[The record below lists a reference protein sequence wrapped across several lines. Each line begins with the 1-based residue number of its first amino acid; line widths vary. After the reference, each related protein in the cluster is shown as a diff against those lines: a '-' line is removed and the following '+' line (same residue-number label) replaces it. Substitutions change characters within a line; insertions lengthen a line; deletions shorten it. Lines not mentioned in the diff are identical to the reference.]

1 MPTTFTTTTLPGL
14 YNDDYQ
20 DSDNYHQIL
29 FNSGRAL
36 QARELT
42 QLQTM
47 IYQEM
52 GRFGGNIFKEG
63 SAVSF
68 GGAGINS
75 FYDYVQI
82 DTVVNGIF
90 SDIPVGTVFE
100 NGNGVKARVISV
112 LESTVSN
119 PNTLY
124 VTYIDGGGVSHTASG
139 ESPSFQPEDELSAP
153 NFGLIVHETGQDATS
168 PIGRGT
174 RADVAGGDFFV
185 LGRFVRATPQNLI
198 LSKYSQTAN
207 TTIGYKVIQEVVSV
221 NDTTDLYDNSGG
233 IINNS
238 SPGADRYRIRLELV
252 EKSTITSDDTFVFVA
267 KIENSKIVEKVD
279 VLDAYN
285 KVNDVLALRTNEESG
300 DYVVKPFT
308 IDFDDYDASN
318 LSLTVS
324 SGLAYVNGYRVENPS
339 PIELIVPK
347 SQSTEVVNSD
357 VVPVI
362 YGNYVLLDT
371 ATDLPDLTYAQLNIQ
386 GTLAAGGT
394 GTIGTSRIRGIEP
407 AGSGYKLY
415 LFDVIVSA
423 GEDFA
428 RAISIDNGKYVIT
441 NSTGS
446 AASLLGTT
454 DNDLLFPT
462 SRPRLSSLD
471 KVIITT
477 QRTAIKTASGTTL
490 TLDTLTGDS
499 YTDTS
504 QWLIYN
510 ITDNTAVTVPT
521 VDITNPQQ
529 ATISGLIDTKQYRI
543 SYYIKTSQAAIN
555 SAFTLKSKTLTT
567 SVGSYYADVVTG
579 EVDLGV
585 PDVYEIDEIRIVAA
599 GGGADNTT
607 GADCSE
613 RFILDDGQRDNYYE
627 NSKLLLKGGESDP
640 LRVYVAFKYYAHST
654 GDFFAPSSYDT
665 GSYAD
670 IPEHTLQ
677 DGSIVS
683 LRNYLDFRPDKDAA
697 GTFTKISY
705 LPRNGTSINAD
716 ISYYLP
722 RADKLLVTQEGDI
735 QVLMGQQSRDPQLK
749 KTPDNALELY
759 QILMNANTIDQ
770 NDVQVKPIEHKL
782 YTMSDIGKLDNK
794 IDELRE
800 YTELNLA
807 ELRAFHTPGLD
818 SDGIERPDAGLI
830 VDNGD
835 DQSGA
840 ATDDGDYSAA
850 LDPENKLIRPKA
862 DEDNIRLICE
872 TDYGTSNIV
881 KRGDNVYLRY
891 DSDEWK
897 FQDLASRSIKINPF
911 GMVDNVGVIKM
922 SPSTDEWKDC
932 KNEAIKALQGTSKLD
947 SKQAFLWNNWQWN
960 WKGRNDDDLWVSAG
974 DKSRL
979 ANGIRSRASQIYNDF
994 YTSSRSS
1001 KKAAGF
1007 VRRVVS
1013 SDTLRMRIGHRT
1025 IDLALIPWMRSR
1037 KIYFHAKG
1045 LTPNTKFT
1053 PFFDGKIVTDW
1064 CREETTFVSFSDRTD
1079 DIGNQGAQYNAHP
1092 DGSTA
1097 LQSDDNGE
1105 IIGSFYIPNKKP
1117 LYYISKKFRKSKI
1130 KTSYLRFRTGVREFK
1145 LLDINVN
1152 DWAKAKSKAFGYYSV
1167 VGALNNK
1174 SNNILTTRGYRT
1186 VSPLGLGFAG
1196 HPSTYSPIE
1205 LQAALNN
1212 VPLVSQYTGIF
1223 QAQLAGKYGP
1233 GTSYLNGT
1241 DLTTLSNDGNL
1252 SQVLSDYISVNN
1264 KQYPSGSTS
1273 TVSTPQNPLAQ
1284 TFYVDNQ
1291 FGLVL
1296 TTVSLYFKTKST
1308 EGLPVSI
1315 HIRPVVNGK
1324 PSSTDIVPD
1333 SHVYLNPNDVKTPE
1347 VNEVVTL
1354 NTIKTDF
1361 ETLFKFEEP
1370 IFLQPW
1376 TSYAIVVSSVSDEYE
1391 IYSAKTKESVLGSAG
1406 RLVTTQEGNGT
1417 LFLPQNGV
1425 VWLESMNQ
1433 DLMMKLTRAKFDLS
1447 GGSLL
1452 LKNAPLSALLLDDNP
1467 IRLYSGSE
1475 LVYVSA
1481 PCHGLSVGDI
1491 TTLSGCTTVDNV
1503 SAVALNTA
1511 HTVEAVDLEGYRI
1524 QITGINPTKD
1534 VSGGGE
1540 AVLSRR
1546 NAIFDVGNLNVESIV
1561 PNFSSVD
1568 YSAKF
1573 LTGNHISD
1581 TTTVRFL
1588 PNNQAGSMIDAKFEK
1603 ITPDQN
1609 IEFDQPRAIFN
1620 SAKTDGTSG
1629 LGGTTPGS
1637 NASVYVKADLKS
1649 SNDYVSPIIDL
1660 QRTSLT
1666 LIGECFDDGN
1676 TSLNPVPETAAS
1688 GGTAGSKHITTPV
1701 TLEVPA
1707 VSIDVRAEVITPPGS
1722 NVDLYYRTATADQN
1736 ISEVSWVYQPPENSV
1751 ANSTSP
1757 VEAKWLPGG
1766 KNGTLPPF
1774 QQAQTKF
1781 VMTGVDHSPMLAMEN
1796 KQGIVTRFYAV

>member
-1 MPTTFTTTTLPGL
+1 MPTTFTTTTLSGL

-68 GGAGINS
+68 GGVGINS

-82 DTVVNGIF
+82 ATIVNGVF
-90 SDIPVGTVFE
+90 SDIPVGTIFT
-100 NGNGVKARVISV
+100 NDNGVKAKVISV
-112 LESTVSN
+112 LNSTVSN

-124 VTYIDGGGVSHTASG
+124 VSYIDGGANVASG
-139 ESPSFQPEDELSAP
+139 ESPSFSPSDNITAP
-153 NFGLIVHETGQDATS
+153 GFGLTVWDTGQNGATS
-168 PIGRGT
+168 PVGRGT
-174 RADVAGGDFFV
+174 RVDVAGGDFFV

-198 LSKYSQTAN
+198 LSKFSQTAN

-233 IINNS
+233 IINNA

-252 EKSTITSDDTFVFVA
+252 EKTSITSDDTFVFVA
-267 KIENSKIVEKVD
+267 KIQNSKIVEKVD
-279 VLDAYN
+279 VLDDYN
-285 KVNDVLALRTNEESG
+285 KINDVLALRTNEESG
-300 DYVVKPFT
+300 DYIVKPFT
-308 IDFDDYDASN
+308 IAFDSADDASN

-324 SGLAYVNGYRVENPS
+324 SGIAYVNGYRVENPS

-371 ATDLPDLTYAQLNIQ
+371 ATDLPDLTYGSLEIASDL
-386 GTLAAGGT
+386 GGSSK
-394 GTIGTSRIRGIEP
+394 IGECRIRGIEP
-407 AGSGYKLY
+407 SGSGYKLY
-415 LFDVIVSA
+415 LFDVVMDA
-423 GEDFA
+423 GQDFA
-428 RAISIDNGKYVIT
+428 AARSIDNGKYVIT

-471 KVIITT
+471 NVIITT

-543 SYYIKTSQAAIN
+543 SYYIKTSQTATG
-555 SAFTLKSKTLTT
+555 SAFTLKSKALTT

-613 RFILDDGQRDNYYE
+613 RFILDDGQRDNYYA

-654 GDFFAPSSYDT
+654 GDFFAASSYA
-665 GSYAD
+665 SYAD

-677 DGSIVS
+677 DGTIVS

-697 GTFTKISY
+697 GAFTKISY

-735 QVLMGQQSRDPQLK
+735 QILMGQQSRDPQLK

-818 SDGIERPDAGLI
+818 SDGVERPDAGLI

-881 KRGDNVYLRY
+881 KRGDNVYLQF

-932 KNEAIKALQGTSKLD
+932 KSEAIKAIQGTSRLD

-979 ANGIRSRASQIYNDF
+979 ANGIRSRASQVFNDF

-1007 VRRVVS
+1007 VRRVVA

-1025 IDLALIPWMRSR
+1025 IDLALIPWIRSR

-1064 CREETTFVSFSDRTD
+1064 CREETTFVPFSDRTD
-1079 DIGNQGAQYNAHP
+1079 DIGNQGAQYSAHP
-1092 DGSTA
+1092 DGSTE

-1105 IIGSFYIPNKKP
+1105 IIGSFYIPNRKP
-1117 LYYISKKFRKSKI
+1117 LYYISKKLRKSKI
-1130 KTSYLRFRTGVREFK
+1130 KTEYLRFRSGVREFK

-1174 SNNILTTRGYRT
+1174 SNNILTTRGYKT

-1205 LQAALNN
+1205 LQSALNG
-1212 VPLVSQYTGIF
+1212 VSLSGGYTGIF
-1223 QAQLAGKYGP
+1223 EAQLAGKYGP
-1233 GTSYLNGT
+1233 GTSFLNNT
-1241 DLTTLSNDGNL
+1241 QLQTLSNNGEL

-1273 TVSTPQNPLAQ
+1273 IVPTPQNPLAQ

-1308 EGLPVSI
+1308 QGLPVSI
-1315 HIRPVVNGK
+1315 HLRPVVNGK

-1333 SHVYLNPNDVKTPE
+1333 SHVFLNPSDVKTPE

-1354 NTIKTDF
+1354 NTIQEDF
-1361 ETLFKFEEP
+1361 ETLFTFEEP

-1376 TSYAIVVSSVSDEYE
+1376 TNYAIVVSSVSDEYE

-1447 GGSLL
+1447 GGTLM
-1452 LKNAPLSALLLDDNP
+1452 LKNAPLSALLLEKNP
-1467 IRLYSGSE
+1467 IRLYSGSD
-1475 LVYVSA
+1475 LVYVNA
-1481 PCHGLSVGDI
+1481 PCHGLSVGDV

-1503 SAVALNTA
+1503 SSATLNTA

-1534 VSGGGE
+1534 ISGGGDE
-1540 AVLSRR
+1540 VLSRR
-1546 NAIFDVGNLNVESIV
+1546 NAIFDVANPNIESII

-1581 TTTVRFL
+1581 TTTVRFR

-1620 SAKTDGTSG
+1620 SAKIDGTSG
-1629 LGGTTPGS
+1629 LGSTTPGS
-1637 NASVYVKADLKS
+1637 NASVYVKVDLKT
-1649 SNDYVSPIIDL
+1649 SNDYISPIIDL

-1676 TSLNPVPETAAS
+1676 TSLNPVSETAAS

-1707 VSIDVRAEVITPPGS
+1707 VSIDVKAEVTTPPGS

-1736 ISEVSWVYQPPENSV
+1736 ISEVSWVYQPPENSI
-1751 ANSTSP
+1751 ANSTSS
-1757 VEAKWLPGG
+1757 VEAHWLPGG

-1781 VMTGVDHSPMLAMEN
+1781 VMTGIDRAPRLTMES
-1796 KQGIVTRFYAV
+1796 KQGIVTRFFAV